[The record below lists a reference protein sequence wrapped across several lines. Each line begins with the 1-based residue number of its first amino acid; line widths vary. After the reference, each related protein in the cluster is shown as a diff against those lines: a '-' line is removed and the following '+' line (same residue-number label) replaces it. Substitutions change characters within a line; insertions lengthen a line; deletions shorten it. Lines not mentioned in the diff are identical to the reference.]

1 MPFPY
6 VVTVLY
12 HTNNDNSVTKTRKFS
27 EFLILLCVVINNVF
41 ENKFC
46 KCHKLVGVALRPPPV
61 ADKGSKALSEITS
74 KRQYIYVQRIACNR
88 VQCTRTRGHGSP
100 LHYFGN
106 CISFIQFI
114 FIINFLPL
122 LGGRIISA
130 PTNKQQLSY
139 KQKRSGNNVLRFAN
153 CLPDR
158 NFPFSTFNFKKSQM

>member
-1 MPFPY
+1 M
-6 VVTVLY
+6 
-12 HTNNDNSVTKTRKFS
+12 FS
-27 EFLILLCVVINNVF
+27 EFLNLLCVVINNVF

-74 KRQYIYVQRIACNR
+74 KRQYIYVQRIATIFQTGRYYPPALIKHYVHTHMFSYNMNCVFKIAHSVCNR
-88 VQCTRTRGHGSP
+88 VQCTRTGEHGSP

-122 LGGRIISA
+122 LSGRIISA
-130 PTNKQQLSY
+130 PTELC
-139 KQKRSGNNVLRFAN
+139 KR
-153 CLPDR
+153 
-158 NFPFSTFNFKKSQM
+158 

>member
-1 MPFPY
+1 MTARFHFYLGERKIYQMKKLIHCLIGRCLPFTSA
-6 VVTVLY
+6 VSLLY

-88 VQCTRTRGHGSP
+88 VQCTRTGEHGSP

-130 PTNKQQLSY
+130 PTELC
-139 KQKRSGNNVLRFAN
+139 KR
-153 CLPDR
+153 
-158 NFPFSTFNFKKSQM
+158 